1 VASYGGALR
10 PVAKLVHRAINKV
23 RDADQAATAA
33 RNVDGVSPGSTI
45 ARAMART
52 LEGSGEFN
60 EIRILEREP
69 TGEDRPRDDGA
80 LVRVT
85 VPAWGVIR
93 VREGDPDLVSGFA
106 DVQAQM
112 VMGRTGVVVWDGSE
126 DVTHP
131 ESAPLASFVRNRDF
145 ARETMIGLLER
156 AGSGSPTSS
165 CMRGAP
171 VGDGQLARTS
181 TVLLTVLLPLVSG
194 CGTAGLDVH
203 YPEARVNR
211 TVLASAPP
219 RRVEVG
225 PVADRRMEHDTHRGQ
240 AEECGRHR
248 DEPPGGRPRARG
260 ARPGVDQERPFGGV
274 QRAGCGPGRNGR
286 GFPAR

>member
-1 VASYGGALR
+1 MARPFDDVHRVAIIVSGESTFAVAEDRVEPGRTFDEILKWHPYGGPLR

-23 RDADQAATAA
+23 RDADQVATAA

-145 ARETMIGLLER
+145 ARETMTGLLER
-156 AGSGSPTSS
+156 AGQ
-165 CMRGAP
+165 R
-171 VGDGQLARTS
+171 LANE
-181 TVLLTVLLPLVSG
+181 LLYARS
-194 CGTAGLDVH
+194 AG
-203 YPEARVNR
+203 R
-211 TVLASAPP
+211 
-219 RRVEVG
+219 
-225 PVADRRMEHDTHRGQ
+225 
-240 AEECGRHR
+240 
-248 DEPPGGRPRARG
+248 
-260 ARPGVDQERPFGGV
+260 
-274 QRAGCGPGRNGR
+274 
-286 GFPAR
+286 

>member
-1 VASYGGALR
+1 MNAHVVILRAVAGLLVLFVVVLSGCASTSPPQPTARPFENLRQLVVVASGDTTFAVTEHSAEPGRTFDEILKWHPYGGALR

-69 TGEDRPRDDGA
+69 SGEDRPRDDGA

-156 AGSGSPTSS
+156 AGQ
-165 CMRGAP
+165 R
-171 VGDGQLARTS
+171 LANE
-181 TVLLTVLLPLVSG
+181 LLYARS
-194 CGTAGLDVH
+194 AG
-203 YPEARVNR
+203 R
-211 TVLASAPP
+211 
-219 RRVEVG
+219 
-225 PVADRRMEHDTHRGQ
+225 
-240 AEECGRHR
+240 
-248 DEPPGGRPRARG
+248 
-260 ARPGVDQERPFGGV
+260 
-274 QRAGCGPGRNGR
+274 
-286 GFPAR
+286 

>member
-1 VASYGGALR
+1 MDRRVIGLGVVMILCWGCASSAPPPTPTARPFNDVHGVAIIVSGESTFAVAEDRVEPGRTFDEILKWHPYGGPLR

-23 RDADQAATAA
+23 RDADQVATAA

-69 TGEDRPRDDGA
+69 SGEDRPRDDGA

-156 AGSGSPTSS
+156 AGQ
-165 CMRGAP
+165 R
-171 VGDGQLARTS
+171 LANE
-181 TVLLTVLLPLVSG
+181 LLYARS
-194 CGTAGLDVH
+194 AG
-203 YPEARVNR
+203 R
-211 TVLASAPP
+211 
-219 RRVEVG
+219 
-225 PVADRRMEHDTHRGQ
+225 
-240 AEECGRHR
+240 
-248 DEPPGGRPRARG
+248 
-260 ARPGVDQERPFGGV
+260 
-274 QRAGCGPGRNGR
+274 
-286 GFPAR
+286 

>member
-1 VASYGGALR
+1 VARSLPNRLVTGLALYLLWGMDRAIGLGVAMLFSWGCASSAPHPTPVARPFDDVHRVAIIVSGESTFAVAEDRVEPGRTFDEILKWHPYGGALR

-69 TGEDRPRDDGA
+69 SGEDRPRDDGA

-156 AGSGSPTSS
+156 AGQ
-165 CMRGAP
+165 R
-171 VGDGQLARTS
+171 LANE
-181 TVLLTVLLPLVSG
+181 LLYARS
-194 CGTAGLDVH
+194 AG
-203 YPEARVNR
+203 R
-211 TVLASAPP
+211 
-219 RRVEVG
+219 
-225 PVADRRMEHDTHRGQ
+225 
-240 AEECGRHR
+240 
-248 DEPPGGRPRARG
+248 
-260 ARPGVDQERPFGGV
+260 
-274 QRAGCGPGRNGR
+274 
-286 GFPAR
+286 

>member
-1 VASYGGALR
+1 MAEDRVEPGRTFDEILKWHPYGGALR

-69 TGEDRPRDDGA
+69 SGEDRPRDDGA

-106 DVQAQM
+106 DVQA
-112 VMGRTGVVVWDGSE
+112 
-126 DVTHP
+126 HH
-131 ESAPLASFVRNRDF
+131 
-145 ARETMIGLLER
+145 
-156 AGSGSPTSS
+156 
-165 CMRGAP
+165 
-171 VGDGQLARTS
+171 GDGQDR
-181 TVLLTVLLPLVSG
+181 
-194 CGTAGLDVH
+194 
-203 YPEARVNR
+203 R
-211 TVLASAPP
+211 
-219 RRVEVG
+219 RRVGWE
-225 PVADRRMEHDTHRGQ
+225 
-240 AEECGRHR
+240 
-248 DEPPGGRPRARG
+248 
-260 ARPGVDQERPFGGV
+260 
-274 QRAGCGPGRNGR
+274 
-286 GFPAR
+286 